1 MEFTLKTHIRA
12 SAQDIYKAW
21 LSSEGH
27 TEMTGAVATS
37 SDKVG
42 DEYSAWDG
50 YITGKNL
57 ELDPFRRIYQSW
69 RTTDFSEDEPDSRL
83 EVILEQTDDRTTITL
98 KHTNLPD
105 HGEQY
110 RTGWEDHY
118 FQSMKVYF
126 TKSKSK

>member
-1 MEFTLKTHIRA
+1 MEFTLKTHLRA
-12 SAQDIYKAW
+12 SAQDIYEAW

-27 TEMTGAVATS
+27 TAMTGAAATS

-69 RTTDFSEDEPDSRL
+69 RTTEFSEHEPDSRL

-98 KHTNLPD
+98 KHTNLPE

-118 FQSMKVYF
+118 FQPMKVYF